1 MVLFPLSGCSL
12 EYTPLHSTLHLCP
25 PSSPLAAVVLLSG
38 TSTIHMPSQQ
48 RWDTSNQSL
57 CISQHSLLKVIGKA
71 INDASVCGRSTNEEV
86 VEGME
91 GGIEGAATKMRP
103 DDDVRS
109 ETVDIELGAVSLTS
123 KPVEVKSEMTYNV
136 RSEIINIVLD
146 AVV

>member
-1 MVLFPLSGCSL
+1 M
-12 EYTPLHSTLHLCP
+12 
-25 PSSPLAAVVLLSG
+25 
-38 TSTIHMPSQQ
+38 
-48 RWDTSNQSL
+48 
-57 CISQHSLLKVIGKA
+57 IGKA
-71 INDASVCGRSTNEEV
+71 INDASVCGRSINEEV